1 MVNSCLFQITNIIIF
16 SSNKNPGACTPGLII
31 REQVLLLD
39 FLYMVNAPQTKD
51 LNDLLVGILV
61 E

>member
-16 SSNKNPGACTPGLII
+16 SSNKNPGAGSLGILKSQRKLFCF
-31 REQVLLLD
+31 LD
-39 FLYMVNAPQTKD
+39 VVYAPQTKD